1 MTDRQT
7 TLSDKVGQTIEILGR
22 TFTVDWIDA
31 PKSEDNGKIMVQ
43 SADTEIYH
51 IGDRDEPLAEVESE
65 ISHGLSKATCVIT
78 LDEQITRYA
87 RRIAAQ
93 VCGGPVDNNTVG
105 GLVDAL
111 IIQEACSPRPL
122 RTGRSS
128 GREISIQACM
138 ERRWLNDHGTNTQSK
153 TNVWPIYFA
162 EPQDQQFAC

>member
-1 MTDRQT
+1 MKSGQT

-51 IGDRDEPLAEVESE
+51 IGCLNEPLAEVESE
-65 ISHGLSKATCVIT
+65 IRHELVKRTCVVM

-93 VCGGPVDNNTVG
+93 VCGGSVDNNTVG

-111 IIQEACSPRPL
+111 IIQEAVRRRLTDNDMKEEGVFSATVENREKL
-122 RTGRSS
+122 RKRD
-128 GREISIQACM
+128 
-138 ERRWLNDHGTNTQSK
+138 LNAGAHGK
-153 TNVWPIYFA
+153 KVV
-162 EPQDQQFAC
+162 E

>member
-1 MTDRQT
+1 MKSGQT

-31 PKSEDNGKIMVQ
+31 PRQPDNGKIMVQ

-51 IGDRDEPLAEVESE
+51 IGCINELVADVISE
-65 ISHGLSKATCVIT
+65 ISSELMRATCVVT

-111 IIQEACSPRPL
+111 IIQEAVRRRLTDNDMKEEGVFSATVENREKL
-122 RTGRSS
+122 RKRD
-128 GREISIQACM
+128 
-138 ERRWLNDHGTNTQSK
+138 LNAGAHGK
-153 TNVWPIYFA
+153 KVV
-162 EPQDQQFAC
+162 E

>member
-1 MTDRQT
+1 MNSRQT

-51 IGDRDEPLAEVESE
+51 IGCINELVADVISE
-65 ISHGLSKATCVIT
+65 ISSELMRATCVVT

-93 VCGGPVDNNTVG
+93 VCGGSVNNNTVG

-111 IIQEACSPRPL
+111 IIQEAVRRRLTDNDMKEEGVFSATVEDREKL
-122 RTGRSS
+122 RKRDLNS
-128 GREISIQACM
+128 GV
-138 ERRWLNDHGTNTQSK
+138 HGK
-153 TNVWPIYFA
+153 KVL
-162 EPQDQQFAC
+162 E

>member
-1 MTDRQT
+1 MNSRQT

-51 IGDRDEPLAEVESE
+51 IGCINELVADVISE
-65 ISHGLSKATCVIT
+65 ISSELMRATCVVT
-78 LDEQITRYA
+78 LDEQITRYV

-105 GLVDAL
+105 GIVDAL
-111 IIQEACSPRPL
+111 IIQEAVRRRLTDNDMKEEGVFSATVENREKL
-122 RTGRSS
+122 RKRDLNS
-128 GREISIQACM
+128 GV
-138 ERRWLNDHGTNTQSK
+138 HGK
-153 TNVWPIYFA
+153 KVV
-162 EPQDQQFAC
+162 E

>member
-7 TLSDKVGQTIEILGR
+7 TLSDKVGQTIGILGK

-51 IGDRDEPLAEVESE
+51 IGCLNEPLAEVESE
-65 ISHGLSKATCVIT
+65 IRHELVKRTCVVM

-93 VCGGPVDNNTVG
+93 VCGGSVDNNTVG

-111 IIQEACSPRPL
+111 IIQEAVRRRLTDNDMKEEGVFSATVENREKL
-122 RTGRSS
+122 RKRD
-128 GREISIQACM
+128 
-138 ERRWLNDHGTNTQSK
+138 LNAGAHGK
-153 TNVWPIYFA
+153 KVV
-162 EPQDQQFAC
+162 E